1 MDIQESPKTKTG
13 LLALAAL
20 AAVLIVIFAF
30 TARLGLAL
38 AQNAGPPK
46 ITPPPSSGVKPSAT
60 GWKLVEKLIADQK
73 FQEALAETDKLRLA
87 AQKAMNDEEWTRAL
101 VKEVQLKI
109 GLHGYETAVRFLM
122 EEPWPKSGRQQDVLN
137 LFYAHSLVTY
147 YRAYSW
153 EINQREK
160 VESKGVDL
168 KAWTKDEIFAEAQR
182 AFLKVWKDKE
192 DLGHVSVAS
201 WKEYIYPNDYPA
213 GVRDTMRDAVAYL
226 FVDLL
231 ADTSFWTP
239 AQSNEVY
246 RLGLAD
252 LLKTPS
258 GSWLNHNGGEDLL
271 SAPAA
276 HPLSK
281 ICAILDDLEA
291 WHAMRSDRAAELEA
305 FLEKLDHLH
314 DSFTQEQDRKL
325 IKQELARRLPEFRSV
340 SWYSM
345 GEARLAEFTQEE
357 DAPDALVRA
366 RAIAIEG
373 QKAYPGSPG
382 GARCLSI
389 AKQIEAPSY
398 QMAAMRSDAP
408 SKRSILVTHG
418 NIGALY
424 FRAYKVDLVSHIA
437 SARDYNLLPQW
448 DQVRSLMDSAKP
460 DAQWQVSLPATPDYR
475 DHKTF
480 VTPPLLKPGFYVV
493 AASARE
499 DFAKEHN
506 RILAVDVI
514 IGDLVILTRHD
525 NEGGIEAQVYS
536 GGTGRPVAGAQVT
549 LYTWDWQS
557 GHKPAEAKTTGDDGA
572 VDFKPADRTNHSYFL
587 LARKGDDLALDS
599 SYIGVYNPETPSEQ
613 TASLLYTDRSIYRP
627 GQKLYWK
634 VLCYHGRADLGKFE
648 VLPNSAVT
656 VTLFDINSQKAADA
670 MVTTNAYGTASGE
683 FVIPQ
688 GRPLGEWRLSSSFNG
703 GSSIR
708 VEEYKRPTF
717 EATIQEPKAPLRLNR
732 PATLTGEAKYY
743 FGLPVTNG
751 SVVWRVTREPVYP
764 WWWGWYGWG
773 GRTQAQTIA
782 SGTAKIKEDGT
793 FDVAFTP
800 EADEREASTSEMSY
814 RYKLAADVTD
824 EGGETRTASKTF
836 RLGFVSVEANLS
848 SDVGFASENQAAAFK
863 VSRADL
869 NGSPRAGKGTWRLV
883 ALVQPEKAL
892 LPSELPEPEPPSA
905 KESPDA
911 YRTPGDALRP
921 RWDGDYNIEAIL
933 HSWKEGDEKAH
944 GEVSCDD
951 KGGGEITLP
960 ALSQGAYR
968 LLYETKDDFGA
979 TCKAQREF
987 IVAAPRSNLA
997 LAAALMVE
1005 SDTVKVGSTAKFFVH
1020 SGLQDQTMLFE
1031 LYRDGKL
1038 MDRRRLESG
1047 TGNEIIEIPVAEK
1060 DRGGFAAKLT
1070 LVRDHQ
1076 EMSFSQ
1082 GVFVPWDDKEMKVEF
1097 STFRDKLRPGATETW
1112 RVIVKMPGGKPA
1124 EAGAAELLAYMYD
1137 KSLDIFAPHN
1147 PPSILSLY
1155 PNHAAAGSYQSTLGE
1170 APASYSD
1177 EWNFADVPGYSTFSG
1192 DRLKFYDN
1200 YGIGGMGRR
1209 RYYGEGGVEGGIM
1222 MEKAAMPMSA
1232 APPPAPAQAAA
1243 RDEAQQEAPAK
1254 NAAPPSEAP
1263 VATEQL
1269 RSNFAETAFWQP
1281 HLLTGNDGTALIE
1294 FTVPDSVTA
1303 WNVWVHAVTKGL
1315 KAGSLHKETRSVK
1328 ELMVRPYMPRFFR
1341 EGDKADLKVVV
1352 NNASDHELQGNV
1364 TLEIFDP
1371 ETNENLAPAFG
1382 LPASV
1387 PPQPFAVKAGG
1398 GANVTFSLSAPARV
1412 GTVAFKVVAKSGD
1425 FSDGELRPLPIL
1437 PGRMHLA
1444 QSRFVTLRDGDKR
1457 EMTFEDLKKNDDP
1470 TLINE
1475 QLVVTVDAQLFY
1487 GVLQALPYLVN
1498 YPYECTEQTMNRFL
1512 STGILTSLYR
1522 DYPAVAKMAKEMS
1535 KRDTP
1540 YEAFDDNDPNRKM
1553 ALEETPWLEE
1563 ARGGKD
1569 AGLGMAKVL
1578 DPNIAT
1584 AQREASLA
1592 KLLKSQT
1599 SLGGFPWWAGGPPS
1613 PYMTLYI
1620 VYGFSKG
1627 IEFGVDVP
1635 KDPIVRAFGYLHQ
1648 HYLDECVRDMMSHD
1662 SGWEFVTFLNYTL
1675 SNFRDA
1681 SWSGGVFTDAER
1693 KRMLDFSFKHWKQH
1707 SPYLKG
1713 YLALTLK
1720 RMGRPGDAKLVFDS
1734 VMDSAKTT
1742 RDGGTSW
1749 APEDRGWL
1757 WYNDTIETHAFA
1769 LRTLMELY
1777 PKDGRSDGLVQWIFL
1792 NKKLNHWESTKAT
1805 AEVLYSVAYYLKETG
1820 ALGVKEKITVD
1831 AGPVE
1836 TTFAFDPDAYT
1847 GKKNQVVIPGEKV
1860 DPKTMSTITVAKE
1873 GKGFAFASAT
1883 WHFSTEKLPDRAS
1896 GDLFSVERAYFKRV
1910 KTGDQVTLVPLKD
1923 GATLNVGDEIEV
1935 QLGFSSKHQ
1944 AEYVHMR
1951 DPRPAGCEPVTF
1963 TSGYKWDLGLTRY
1976 EEIRDSGTNFFMEW
1990 VPEGQYTLKYRLR
2003 CTMAGTFRVSP
2014 ATVQSM
2020 YAPEFN
2026 AYSAGNVIVIKGE

>member
-1 MDIQESPKTKTG
+1 M
-13 LLALAAL
+13 AAL
-20 AAVLIVIFAF
+20 AAVLTIILAV
-30 TARLGLAL
+30 TARLGFAL
-38 AQNAGPPK
+38 AQGAKPPKASATAAGPKPK
-46 ITPPPSSGVKPSAT
+46 AT
-60 GWKLVEKLIADQK
+60 GWKNVEQLISDQK
-73 FQEALAETDKLRLA
+73 FQEALDQTDKIRLA
-87 AQKAMNDEEWTRAL
+87 AQKSMNEEEWARAL

-122 EEPWPKSGRQQDVLN
+122 EEKWPKGARERDLLD

-147 YRAYSW
+147 YQAYSW

-160 VESKGVDL
+160 VASKGVDL

-182 AFLKVWKDKE
+182 AFLRVWDDRG
-192 DLGHVSVAS
+192 DLGHASIAS
-201 WKEYIYPNDYPA
+201 WKEYLYPNDYPA

-226 FVDLL
+226 FVNLL

-239 AQSNEVY
+239 AQSNEIY
-246 RLGLAD
+246 RLGL
-252 LLKTPS
+252 KR
-258 GSWLNHNGGEDLL
+258 LL
-271 SAPAA
+271 SPPENGWPQLKEEQDDLASPSI

-281 ICAILDDLEA
+281 ICLLLDDLGA
-291 WHAMRSDRAAELEA
+291 WHATRGDRAAELEA
-305 FLEKLDHLH
+305 YLEKITLLH
-314 DSFTQEQDRKL
+314 DNFSAEQDRKL
-325 IKQELARRLPEFRSV
+325 VRDDLAARLPRFRQV

-345 GEARLAEFTQEE
+345 GAAKLAEFTEE
-357 DAPDALVRA
+357 EEAPGALVRA
-366 RAIAIEG
+366 LAIANEG
-373 QKAYPGSPG
+373 HEAYPGSPG
-382 GARCLSI
+382 GARCLNI

-398 QMAAMRSDAP
+398 EMAAMKSDAP
-408 SKRSILVTHG
+408 SKRSILVTHR

-424 FRAYKVDLVSHIA
+424 FRAYKVDLLSRIA
-437 SARDYNLLPQW
+437 SARDYNLLPRW
-448 DQVRSLMDSAKP
+448 DEVRRLLSSAKP
-460 DAQWQVSLPATPDYR
+460 EASWGVTLPPTPDYR
-475 DHKTF
+475 DHQTY
-480 VTPPLLKPGFYVV
+480 VTPAPLKPGFYVV
-493 AASARE
+493 AASAKE
-499 DFAKEHN
+499 DFGNVHN
-506 RILAVDVI
+506 RIRAANILV
-514 IGDLVILTRHD
+514 GDLVIITRQD
-525 NEGGIEAQVYS
+525 NDGGIEAQVQS
-536 GGTGRPVAGAQVT
+536 GESGRPAGGAQVV
-549 LYTWDWQS
+549 LYAWNWQS
-557 GHKPAEAKTTGDDGA
+557 GHSPVETKVTGDDGT
-572 VDFKPADRTNHSYFL
+572 VTFQPKGEQGGSYFI
-587 LARKGDDLALDS
+587 LARKGGDFALNS
-599 SYIGVYNPETPSEQ
+599 NYIGIYRPEPPSQ
-613 TASLLYTDRSIYRP
+613 QAASLIYTDRSIYRP

-634 VLCYHGRADLGKFE
+634 VLCYQGRPDLGKYE
-648 VLPNSAVT
+648 VTPNSSVA
-656 VTLFDINSQKAADA
+656 VTLFDINGQKAAEA
-670 MVTTNAYGTASGE
+670 LVTTNAYGSASGE
-683 FVIPQ
+683 FMIPA
-688 GRPLGEWRLSSSFNG
+688 GKPLGEWRLSSSANG
-703 GSSIR
+703 SAQVKI
-708 VEEYKRPTF
+708 EEYKRPTF
-717 EATIQEPKAPLRLNR
+717 EAAIQASKTPMRLNR

-773 GRTQAQTIA
+773 GRSEAQTIA
-782 SGTAKIKEDGT
+782 SGDAKLKEDGT
-793 FDVAFTP
+793 FDVTFTP
-800 EADEREASTSEMSY
+800 EADEREASSSGTTY
-814 RYKLAADVTD
+814 RYKLSADVTD
-824 EGGETRTASKTF
+824 EGGETRTATKSF
-836 RLGFVSVEANLS
+836 RLGFVSVEASLVPES
-848 SDVGFASENQAAAFK
+848 GFARENEKMDFK
-863 VSRADL
+863 VSRENLDG
-869 NGSPRAGKGTWRLV
+869 NGRAGSGTWRLV
-883 ALVQPEKAL
+883 ALQEPEKAL
-892 LPSELPEPEPPSA
+892 LPSEIPEAFPPA
-905 KESPDA
+905 AEGAAAP
-911 YRTPGDALRP
+911 YRTPGDAMRP
-921 RWDGDYNIEAIL
+921 RWDADYNVDAVL
-933 HSWKEGDEKAH
+933 HSWKEGAEKGK
-944 GEVSCDD
+944 GEVTCDD
-951 KGGGEITLP
+951 KGAGNISLP
-960 ALSQGAYR
+960 TLSQGAYR
-968 LLYETKDDFGA
+968 LIYETKDDFGA
-979 TCKAQREF
+979 TCKTEKEF
-987 IVAAPRSNLA
+987 IVAAPKTDLA
-997 LAAALMVE
+997 LAAAFIAE
-1005 SDTVKVGSTAKFFVH
+1005 SDTVTVGSQARFLVH
-1020 SGLQDQTMLFE
+1020 SGLKDQPMLFE

-1038 MDRRRLESG
+1038 VERRRLESG
-1047 TGNEIIEIPVAEK
+1047 SSNDIIEVPVAEK

-1070 LVRDHQ
+1070 LLRDHQ
-1076 EMSFSQ
+1076 LISLSRNI
-1082 GVFVPWDDKEMKVEF
+1082 FVPWDDKEMKVEF

-1112 RVIVKMPGGKPA
+1112 RVLVKMPGGKPA

-1137 KSLDIFAPHN
+1137 KSLDLFAPHN

-1155 PNHAAAGSYQSTLGE
+1155 PSHAYAGSYQSTLGE
-1170 APASYSD
+1170 AEVSYSD
-1177 EWNFADVPGYSTFSG
+1177 EWDFASVPGYSTFSG
-1192 DRLKFYDN
+1192 DRLKFYEN

-1209 RYYGEGGVEGGIM
+1209 RYYGEGGVEGGVI
-1222 MEKAAMPMSA
+1222 MEKAAAPMA
-1232 APPPAPAQAAA
+1232 LGAPPPAPAQAIAKDAA
-1243 RDEAQQEAPAK
+1243 KSEPAK
-1254 NAAPPSEAP
+1254 KTAPPSEAP
-1263 VATEQL
+1263 AAGDQL

-1281 HLLTGNDGTALIE
+1281 HLLTGKDGAALIE

-1352 NNASDHELQGNV
+1352 NDASDHELQGNV

-1387 PPQPFAVKAGG
+1387 PPRPFAVKAGG

-1412 GTVAFKVVAKSGD
+1412 GTVAFKVVAKAGD
-1425 FSDGELRPLPIL
+1425 FSDGELRPLPVL

-1475 QLVVTVDAQLFY
+1475 QMVVTVDAQLFY

-1535 KRDTP
+1535 KRDTL
-1540 YEAFDDNDPNRKM
+1540 YESFDDNDPNRKM
-1553 ALEETPWLEE
+1553 TLEETPWLEE
-1563 ARGGKD
+1563 ARGGSSQ
-1569 AGLGMAKVL
+1569 GLGMAKVL
-1578 DPNIAT
+1578 DPKIAE

-1627 IEFGVDVP
+1627 LEFGVELP
-1635 KDPIVRAFGYLHQ
+1635 KEPVVRAFGYLHQ
-1648 HYLDECVRDMMSHD
+1648 HYLDECVRDMMAHD
-1662 SGWEFVTFLNYTL
+1662 SGWEFVTFLNYVL
-1675 SNFRDA
+1675 SNYPDE
-1681 SWSGGVFTDAER
+1681 SWTGNVFTGAER

-1713 YLALTLK
+1713 LLALTLK
-1720 RMGRPGDAKLVFDS
+1720 RMGRLDDAKLVFDS
-1734 VMDSAKTT
+1734 VMDSATTT

-1777 PKDGRSDGLVQWIFL
+1777 PKDPRCDGLVQWIFL

-1805 AEVLYSVAYYLKETG
+1805 AEVLYSVAYYLKGTG
-1820 ALGVKEKITVD
+1820 ALGVKEKIAVD
-1831 AGPVE
+1831 AGPVK
-1836 TTFAFDPDAYT
+1836 TTFDFDPDVYT
-1847 GKKNQVVIPGEKV
+1847 GRKNQVVIPGEKI

-1883 WHFSTEKLPDRAS
+1883 WHFSTEKLPEKGN

-1910 KTGDQVTLVPLKD
+1910 KAGDQVTLVPLND
-1923 GATLNVGDEIEV
+1923 GAALSVGDEVEV
-1935 QLGFSSKHQ
+1935 QLAFSSKHQ

-1963 TSGYKWDLGLTRY
+1963 TSGYRWDLGLVRY
-1976 EEIRDSGTNFFMEW
+1976 EEVRDSGTNFFMEW

-2003 CTMAGTFRVSP
+2003 CAMAGVFRVGP

-2026 AYSAGNVIVIKGE
+2026 AYSAGNVITIEGQ